1 MLLIAQSSEPSPEK
15 SRTKLSLTYWATT
28 HYSSIGID
36 VLYTHINYHAF
47 MADQL
52 PRILYTKELIR
63 KGCGYPFW
71 YPEPDSS
78 APEEFK
84 KRGVFPGDV
93 SIINNDRGFDF
104 LFSIFSG
111 ADGLI
116 IGHSPPGFHP
126 LPQSIQGDV
135 QRHPLHGKLLTSQ
148 HMSLLKAYKDAG
160 MSFDVDI
167 SEASAAILCLPNYS
181 TGYRALNKRIFEG
194 HARRHGVSWYRYV
207 NGTLGRNAPN
217 GSLYL
222 ITRCNKATTWGNTVI
237 GRTDRSISFSLRC
250 TLMNI
255 SGGSIQVAN
264 SWLDDSGIETSY
276 FPIPSVQYPYPTDLE
291 NQCIFAQGFTISISK
306 NPIRKSWQVIP
317 HPINGSST
325 DRIPSFDPKNAPLP
339 PSDGKIRWMGGLSSS
354 SSKTL
359 PKDADFD
366 QRRMLAESTDQE
378 SLVAEVSEF
387 PIVEGELLN
396 PSAAMNTYLLSK
408 DPSLE
413 IAITHDEAWM
423 EVYKDTDS
431 TEQEL
436 WSKLNDSLDAKI
448 SMQSDDVGMWTVI
461 PQCEASSFIMDVSTS
476 SDNTQAEMELMSTR
490 IRELEKLEM
499 ELAKRYRMVDGEEI
513 DSVEVFNNARFGA
526 LSDPQSMLDAEQMDE
541 L

>member
-1 MLLIAQSSEPSPEK
+1 
-15 SRTKLSLTYWATT
+15 
-28 HYSSIGID
+28 
-36 VLYTHINYHAF
+36 
-47 MADQL
+47 
-52 PRILYTKELIR
+52 
-63 KGCGYPFW
+63 
-71 YPEPDSS
+71 
-78 APEEFK
+78 
-84 KRGVFPGDV
+84 
-93 SIINNDRGFDF
+93 
-104 LFSIFSG
+104 
-111 ADGLI
+111 
-116 IGHSPPGFHP
+116 
-126 LPQSIQGDV
+126 
-135 QRHPLHGKLLTSQ
+135 
-148 HMSLLKAYKDAG
+148 MSLLKAYKDAG

-194 HARRHGVSWYRYV
+194 HARRHGVSWYNYV

-222 ITRCNKATTWGNTVI
+222 ITGCDKATTWGNAVI

-250 TLMNI
+250 TLMNV

-264 SWLDDSGIETSY
+264 SWLDDSGIETGY
-276 FPIPSVQYPYPTDLE
+276 FPIPFAQYPYPTDLE
-291 NQCIFAQGFTISISK
+291 KQCIFARGFTISISK

-317 HPINGSST
+317 HPIDGSST
-325 DRIPSFDPKNAPLP
+325 DRIPSFDPRNAPLP

-366 QRRMLAESTDQE
+366 QRRMLAESADQE

-423 EVYKDTDS
+423 EVYEDTDS

-436 WSKLNDSLDAKI
+436 WSKLKDSLDAKI
-448 SMQSDDVGMWTVI
+448 SMQSDDVGTWTVI
-461 PQCEASSFIMDVSTS
+461 PQREASSFIADVSTS
-476 SDNTQAEMELMSTR
+476 SDNTQAEMESMSTR

-499 ELAKRYRMVDGEEI
+499 EPAKRYRMVDGEEI
-513 DSVEVFNNARFGA
+513 DSVEVFDNARFGA
-526 LSDPQSMLDAEQMDE
+526 LSDPQSMLDAERMDE
-541 L
+541 LDKLRYRRAM